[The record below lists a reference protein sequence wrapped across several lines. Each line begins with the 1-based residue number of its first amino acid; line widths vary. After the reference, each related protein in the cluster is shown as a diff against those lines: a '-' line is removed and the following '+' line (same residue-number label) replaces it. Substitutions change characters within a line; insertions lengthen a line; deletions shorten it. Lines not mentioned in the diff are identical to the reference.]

1 MAYLPTSSLK
11 MGDWTDEDHQ
21 ECLRLMHKAHGRGI
35 LKALV
40 ELVEQENDWSVI
52 SGRTTEGNM
61 SDAAKRQRSED
72 EIKELKN
79 VSPQKFVP
87 CSSQPAY
94 APMPAVAAP
103 TTLVHPGNEP
113 VPAVQ
118 LPPGVTSIEK
128 WGRTMVSFGKFMN
141 KRTYM
146 SLHLSQD
153 QDDHRYKVWLS
164 AHFVNGSPHLRDLVN
179 YLRAMGDKSVTG
191 TSDDKQVVMIP
202 GTDVPRKLG

>member
-103 TTLVHPGNEP
+103 TTLVHPGNEL

-128 WGRTMVSFGKFMN
+128 WGRTMVSFWKVHEQAHIHVFA
-141 KRTYM
+141 
-146 SLHLSQD
+146 SLS
-153 QDDHRYKVWLS
+153 
-164 AHFVNGSPHLRDLVN
+164 GSGRPSLQGLAFCP
-179 YLRAMGDKSVTG
+179 LC
-191 TSDDKQVVMIP
+191 QWIP
-202 GTDVPRKLG
+202 SPS